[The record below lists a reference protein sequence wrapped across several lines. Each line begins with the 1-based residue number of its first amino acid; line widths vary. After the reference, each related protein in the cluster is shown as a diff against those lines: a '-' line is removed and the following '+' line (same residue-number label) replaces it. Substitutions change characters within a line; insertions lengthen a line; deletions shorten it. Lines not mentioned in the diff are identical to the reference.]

1 MPDDAVDQSRRIIA
15 DVHRKL
21 DERTAERD
29 ALQREL
35 VDAGARQTATAEV
48 LQVAAGMTGLLR

>member
-15 DVHRKL
+15 DLHRKL

-29 ALQREL
+29 ALQRIL
-35 VDAGARQTATAEV
+35 P
-48 LQVAAGMTGLLR
+48 VAVSSAANSDSVPWRV